1 MGTTVTRVK
10 TKKWR
15 NLVKKTMSLE
25 RQARVRAMTE
35 EMLVG
40 LPLAEVRRARELSQE
55 QIAETLKMPQGNVSK
70 FERRVDMYVST
81 LRRYIQAMGG
91 DLDIIARFPDAEI
104 RIELFQE
111 LDELPEPRR
120 PARTRSA
127 AVAERAAR

>member
-1 MGTTVTRVK
+1 MGTTATRVK

-15 NLVKKTMSLE
+15 DLVNKTMSPE
-25 RQARVRAMTE
+25 RQARVREITE
-35 EMLVG
+35 EMLAG

-55 QIAETLKMPQGNVSK
+55 QIAETLRMPQGNVSK

-127 AVAERAAR
+127 AAAERAAR

>member
-15 NLVKKTMSLE
+15 DLVKKTMSRE
-25 RQARVRAMTE
+25 RQARVRKMTE
-35 EMLVG
+35 EMLAG

-55 QIAETLKMPQGNVSK
+55 QIAETLMMPQGNVSK

-104 RIELFQE
+104 RIDLFQE
-111 LDELPEPRR
+111 LDELPKPRR
-120 PARTRSA
+120 
-127 AVAERAAR
+127 